1 MLLLNVT
8 VSEMDGHCH
17 MISLALGTE
26 LITVLKAMKVM
37 FKAAVH
43 LS

>member
-1 MLLLNVT
+1 MLNVT
-8 VSEMDGHCH
+8 VLKMDVRCY

-43 LS
+43 LC